1 MGDRSQIY
9 IKYDNDKLL
18 ARQVKYSL
26 GYDFIGSAVY
36 YAETVISLL
45 KKSE

>member
-18 ARQVKYSL
+18 VIQEKYSL
-26 GYDFIGSAVY
+26 GYDFIKGAVF
-36 YAETVISLL
+36 YAENSKVS
-45 KKSE
+45 S

>member
-18 ARQVKYSL
+18 AIQVKYAL
-26 GYDFIGSAVY
+26 GYDFI
-36 YAETVISLL
+36 
-45 KKSE
+45 